1 VPSASTDSWL
11 TLSPFCTSWYVYQMV
26 RWIVASSQARDRV
39 LDAAVEH
46 ALSSGIV
53 DLSLREI
60 AAAIGTSHRMIIY
73 HFGSREGLLV
83 AVVREVERR
92 QRQMLGDAAVS
103 VTDARRLWD
112 RLADPSLRTQERLFF
127 EIYSHALLGRPG
139 TEGFLPEALEG
150 WLSPVTES
158 VIGAGIGEKEARTV
172 ARLGLAVARGLLL
185 DLLASGDT
193 AGTTQAFELFTT
205 LLERASFLDGESTS
219 VSKSNHWSKPTER
232 QAPEAGPD

>member
-1 VPSASTDSWL
+1 M
-11 TLSPFCTSWYVYQMV
+11 YHMV
-26 RWIVASSQARDRV
+26 RSAVATSQARDRL
-39 LDAAVEH
+39 LDAAVEQ
-46 ALSSGIV
+46 ALNQGIV

-60 AAAIGTSHRMIIY
+60 AAAIGTSHRMLIY
-73 HFGSREGLLV
+73 HFGSREGVLV

-92 QRQMLGDAAVS
+92 ERRTLGDTALSIAG
-103 VTDARRLWD
+103 ARRLWD

-139 TEGFLPEALEG
+139 TEGFLDEALEG

-158 VIGAGIGEKEARTV
+158 MTGAGIDETEARTA
-172 ARLGLAVARGLLL
+172 ARLGLAVTRGLLL

-205 LLERASFLDGESTS
+205 LLDQASLLDHAAT
-219 VSKSNHWSKPTER
+219 PPQTR
-232 QAPEAGPD
+232 

>member
-1 VPSASTDSWL
+1 
-11 TLSPFCTSWYVYQMV
+11 MV
-26 RWIVASSQARDRV
+26 RCVVATPQAARDRV

-46 ALSSGIV
+46 ALSTGIV
-53 DLSLREI
+53 DMSLREI
-60 AAAIGTSHRMIIY
+60 AAAIGTSHRMLIY

-92 QRQMLGDAAVS
+92 ERQTLGDAALS

-112 RLADPSLRTQERLFF
+112 QLADPSLRAQERLFF

-139 TEGFLPEALEG
+139 TEGFLEEVVDG
-150 WLSPVTES
+150 WLSLVTES
-158 VIGAGIGEKEARTV
+158 ATGAGIDEKDARTV
-172 ARLGLAVARGLLL
+172 ARLGLAVTRGLLL

-205 LLERASFLDGESTS
+205 LLERASLLDRASTS
-219 VSKSNHWSKPTER
+219 AKSSSQRTRRPKRPIPPSH
-232 QAPEAGPD
+232 DH